1 MAKDRK
7 PPYRSQFDGHRRLAA
22 AVIIQAVKDSSAPA
36 DEDRETALEFLQGD
50 MRPFSEV
57 LDLPDDHQQFQTESG
72 SIGADVISVPKS

>member
-22 AVIIQAVKDSSAPA
+22 AVIIQAVKDSSAPS
-36 DEDRETALEFLQGD
+36 DEERETALEFLQGD

-57 LDLPDDHQQFQTESG
+57 LDLPDNQSLHSRVG
-72 SIGADVISVPKS
+72 SANPDVATVQEG

>member
-1 MAKDRK
+1 MAKIRK

-22 AVIIQAVKDSSAPA
+22 AVIIQAVKDSSAPS

-57 LDLPDDHQQFQTESG
+57 LDLPEDHESFQSRVASTIPGVATGPEG
-72 SIGADVISVPKS
+72 